1 MSNGKNK
8 LDFRSRPKWSPREK
22 AGSAIIIMLF
32 LATYVFVLNILGGA
46 IKGDWL
52 LVLDPTGHLQV
63 AGQKWANASIPYRE
77 RMVPVFITMFYYY
90 FIVMAV
96 TFVSR
101 SWSNMKEW
109 APRYEWWRLIAA
121 VITVMVCS
129 LFTFVE
135 IGSLS
140 PVERSR
146 ELSRFF
152 ERPVFANKYSFILMV
167 LVVTVFAYWTAEI
180 LSVFGS
186 KLKLL
191 ISPSRVR
198 SMQ

>member
-22 AGSAIIIMLF
+22 AGSAIIVMLF
-32 LATYVFVLNILGGA
+32 LATYVFVLSVLSGA
-46 IKGDWL
+46 IRGDWL

-77 RMVPVFITMFYYY
+77 RMVPVFIAMFYYY

-109 APRYEWWRLIAA
+109 APRYEWWRLIVA
-121 VITVMVCS
+121 VIVVMLGS
-129 LFTFVE
+129 WFYFFGF
-135 IGSLS
+135 GSLA
-140 PVERSR
+140 PIETPK
-146 ELSRFF
+146 ELSRIF
-152 ERPVFANKYSFILMV
+152 ERPVFANKYSFILMIV
-167 LVVTVFAYWTAEI
+167 MISAFAYGTAEI
-180 LSVFGS
+180 LSVFVS
-186 KLKLL
+186 KVKLL
-191 ISPSRVR
+191 ISPSR
-198 SMQ
+198 MWPM